1 MAKKTTKQR
10 AEAYLKKTGSKAV
23 YATQDG
29 FLFKQKQD
37 AVSHARG
44 IDKKEVSTFTLDAKA
59 ANDQNATADKDK
71 ATTGKKGQTE
81 KKTTTAGNQG
91 NKSSK

>member
-59 ANDQNATADKDK
+59 SSKEDNDANKDK
-71 ATTGKKGQTE
+71 ATAGKKGQTE
-81 KKTTTAGNQG
+81 NKTTTAGNQG